1 MHVLDK
7 QAVVWWEIGD
17 ERCWRL
23 PHPVCVLFG
32 RNVAYIAKTEYIAK
46 TVCTTAGRRQST
58 ALLINLGDD
67 SCFSPSKP
75 VHVI

>member
-1 MHVLDK
+1 MNSTGGCH
-7 QAVVWWEIGD
+7 I
-17 ERCWRL
+17 
-23 PHPVCVLFG
+23 LFV
-32 RNVAYIAKTEYIAK
+32 RNVAYIAKAGSP
-46 TVCTTAGRRQST
+46 VCTTAGRRQST